1 MPSFGFSGLRNS
13 STTTLSQVNGS
24 GYGDGLPGT
33 MEGWRAVLT
42 VVLRYGMAE
51 KQRIEYNF
59 LFPREEGEG
68 DEDARERMEV
78 DNVKAMVHGVKTRGV
93 GPIHLICEIVTNDA
107 LSVREGN
114 YLSM

>member
-1 MPSFGFSGLRNS
+1 
-13 STTTLSQVNGS
+13 
-24 GYGDGLPGT
+24 

-59 LFPREEGEG
+59 LVPREEVEGNG
-68 DEDARERMEV
+68 DETGMEV

-93 GPIHLICEIVTNDA
+93 GPIHLIREIVTNDA
-107 LSVREGN
+107 FCQGRDLLKYVKSLLG
-114 YLSM
+114 